1 MQLAELD
8 LNPSHPQ
15 AFYQSQKRTEE
26 VSVKTAGLAQLSLG
40 SRTRKGGSR
49 CSSDGPPLSSWLTP
63 RSHSSHPLMPQSGLG
78 MQQNNWAPGP
88 RARHWV
94 TPAGWSVFG

>member
-26 VSVKTAGLAQLSLG
+26 VSVKIAGLAQLSLA

-49 CSSDGPPLSSWLTP
+49 CSSDAPPPHFPLDSLQGPTARTP
-63 RSHSSHPLMPQSGLG
+63 
-78 MQQNNWAPGP
+78 
-88 RARHWV
+88 
-94 TPAGWSVFG
+94 

>member
-26 VSVKTAGLAQLSLG
+26 VSVKIAGLAQLSLA

-49 CSSDGPPLSSWLTP
+49 CSSDAPPPLSS
-63 RSHSSHPLMPQSGLG
+63 
-78 MQQNNWAPGP
+78 
-88 RARHWV
+88 
-94 TPAGWSVFG
+94 